1 MAKLYAKQL
10 RKVEKSLATMRN
22 IKKRHILL
30 TFSLRT
36 DVVSRLFSRDGTT
49 FRASLTVFHHVLK
62 LLTPFP
68 APPDLLPYQLSI
80 KMKNFALVCTILSLT
95 RVTSSALK
103 PLTQRNSVRLDSTH
117 RRRNVVML
125 LDPTSPV
132 GSDSFSTTLPSTSSA
147 LTAVS
152 ASAED
157 MLVVASKP
165 SSNTPSNSNTP
176 DSQYELSP
184 QQFVYVC
191 LTCVFVTC
199 LIIADVIGV
208 KLFEIP
214 LPFPIMGQS
223 LPSLSLHCNKFI

>member
-1 MAKLYAKQL
+1 
-10 RKVEKSLATMRN
+10 
-22 IKKRHILL
+22 
-30 TFSLRT
+30 
-36 DVVSRLFSRDGTT
+36 
-49 FRASLTVFHHVLK
+49 
-62 LLTPFP
+62 
-68 APPDLLPYQLSI
+68 
-80 KMKNFALVCTILSLT
+80 MKNFALICTILSLT
-95 RVTSSALK
+95 SVTSSALK

-132 GSDSFSTTLPSTSSA
+132 GSDSFSTTVPSTSSA
-147 LTAVS
+147 LTAVT

-157 MLVVASKP
+157 MLVIASKP
-165 SSNTPSNSNTP
+165 PSNTPSGNSP

-214 LPFPIMGQS
+214 LPFPIMG
-223 LPSLSLHCNKFI
+223 